1 MARYINDDT
10 SKNHKENTMSSQF
23 ITRKT
28 VAEYLTDAI
37 ANSGKTQKLI
47 SDEMGYDNP
56 SIITMFKQGSTPV
69 PLKKVGP
76 LAQALGIDPICFLRL
91 VMLEYMPETY
101 EAIEQVLAIP
111 LLTKREKLMIESF
124 RKITNWTDP
133 SGVFLEGDDVTIM
146 TGFLIPYQSEGVNDF
161 YRDEED

>member
-1 MARYINDDT
+1 MT
-10 SKNHKENTMSSQF
+10 QVKKHKENTMSSQF

-37 ANSGKTQKLI
+37 ASSGKTQRLI
-47 SDEMGYDNP
+47 ADELGYDNANVI
-56 SIITMFKQGSTPV
+56 SMFKQGSSPV
-69 PLKKVGP
+69 PLKKVGQ
-76 LAQALGIDPICFLRL
+76 LAKALEIDPVCFLRL

-101 EAIEQVLAIP
+101 EAIEQVLDIP

-146 TGFLIPYQSEGVNDF
+146 TGFLIPYQSEGVNEF
-161 YRDEED
+161 Y